1 LDPAEQ
7 ETSKADDVD
16 LYADEDSRMNWLRW
30 VTTLGLQSCDNRAVD
45 ALLKDEAS
53 VEAFYNFLAAGEGQ
67 EGENRCAV
75 FYLEDATSDFGI
87 NSAPPPEQSAAS
99 ESLEGEAVDENAA
112 PAASVEDAAN
122 PNEASSSNAPAE
134 VQQSEAASADAEPGA
149 ESETAA
155 GANSNE
161 GGESA
166 IPESD
171 ATVDPEPA
179 AVEAKSPL
187 ENETPVSAAPKESLD
202 IKALRVRYNSY
213 PETVSSTNERLVI
226 IRNSSDA
233 LAVPSDRQ
241 QARVFLNGCLT
252 PVLVLTQTLPTR
264 QLLLNE
270 VYLPIILQNLRNES
284 ANKQAIAESIK
295 SEFTSSLLKF
305 SSQLTHAC
313 QHVGGDVSLD
323 IPIIDLERSIEDIKG
338 DSVAIGK
345 MEAALHH
352 WTPIVSQLL
361 TREAGKTVVGKG
373 PMAEVDYWRERA
385 SAFSS
390 VFEQLSTPYNKK
402 LLAVMRE
409 AVENSAATFDVL
421 YSDLTKM

>member
-1 LDPAEQ
+1 MPGSAGDEAEAIVTAESIESVAPLEDAVTELQAENLDPAEQ

-16 LYADEDSRMNWLRW
+16 HYADEDSRMNWLRW

-99 ESLEGEAVDENAA
+99 ESLEGEAVDDNAA

-179 AVEAKSPL
+179 ADQMGL
-187 ENETPVSAAPKESLD
+187 
-202 IKALRVRYNSY
+202 
-213 PETVSSTNERLVI
+213 
-226 IRNSSDA
+226 
-233 LAVPSDRQ
+233 
-241 QARVFLNGCLT
+241 QAR
-252 PVLVLTQTLPTR
+252 P
-264 QLLLNE
+264 
-270 VYLPIILQNLRNES
+270 S
-284 ANKQAIAESIK
+284 
-295 SEFTSSLLKF
+295 
-305 SSQLTHAC
+305 
-313 QHVGGDVSLD
+313 
-323 IPIIDLERSIEDIKG
+323 
-338 DSVAIGK
+338 
-345 MEAALHH
+345 
-352 WTPIVSQLL
+352 
-361 TREAGKTVVGKG
+361 
-373 PMAEVDYWRERA
+373 
-385 SAFSS
+385 
-390 VFEQLSTPYNKK
+390 
-402 LLAVMRE
+402 
-409 AVENSAATFDVL
+409 
-421 YSDLTKM
+421 YS